1 MARKVRTQVTVQA
14 QPTMQ
19 TIEGT
24 VSVDSS
30 GSVVYKD
37 RVRFKG
43 VDSRRLVTFGPE
55 HEIWDPNYI
64 GTGISVEG
72 AIVRLEPP
80 AGITDAWL
88 DEFQVELKH
97 LGAVAVRVGHRQ
109 RADAVITQVEK
120 AQPAKGESVHQ
131 VVMGM
136 VEEAKAGDKEA
147 LRNLIEAA
155 LAAEGL

>member
-1 MARKVRTQVTVQA
+1 MARKVRTQVAVEKA
-14 QPTMQ
+14 Q
-19 TIEGT
+19 EL
-24 VSVDSS
+24 VSVDS
-30 GSVVYKD
+30 GVVTMD
-37 RVRFKG
+37 RVRFQT
-43 VDSRRLVTFGPE
+43 VESRRLVTFGPE
-55 HEIWDPNYI
+55 HEIWDPNYQ
-64 GTGISVEG
+64 GTGICVDG
-72 AIVRLEPP
+72 ALVRLEPP

-120 AQPAKGESVHQ
+120 TQPAKGESVHQ

-136 VEEAKAGDKEA
+136 VDEAKVGDKDS